1 MTPHI
6 AEIWRHPI
14 KSHGREALGRV
25 ELLVDH
31 ALPWDRRWAVA
42 HERSCYDHERA
53 PRWQPC
59 SEFTRVSKSPRLQAI
74 TCYCEEADNKIVL
87 SHPDLPDLK
96 IDPDQDGCEFVQWVM
111 AISARNRALPAR
123 LVRAPDEGMVD
134 SPFPSVSLINRA
146 SHGEVAAQIGRPIS
160 HLRWRGNFIV
170 DGLAAWAENDWIGQ
184 RIRIGT
190 AELDVVE
197 PITRCTAT
205 MASTRTGERDA
216 DTLAALKDSWGHQ
229 ELGVYARVVKAGHVT
244 HADVVEVL

>member
-1 MTPHI
+1 MHAHI

-14 KSHGREALGRV
+14 KSHGREAVGQVALQV
-25 ELLVDH
+25 NQ

-146 SHGEVAAQIGRPIS
+146 SHDEVAAQIGRPIS

-216 DTLAALKDSWGHQ
+216 DTLAALKDGWGHQ
-229 ELGVYARVVKAGHVT
+229 EFGVYARVVKEGHVT
-244 HADVVEVL
+244 HADMVEVL